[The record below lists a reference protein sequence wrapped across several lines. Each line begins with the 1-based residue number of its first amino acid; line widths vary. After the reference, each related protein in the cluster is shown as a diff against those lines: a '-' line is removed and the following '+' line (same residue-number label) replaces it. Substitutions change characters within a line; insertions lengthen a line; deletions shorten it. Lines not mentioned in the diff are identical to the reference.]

1 MGPGGAAGKGRVRGM
16 TGAALAP
23 HTLSAVIGAYPG
35 PALRVDA
42 AEQVIEAN
50 DAARA
55 LFAAET
61 PWWDLLAGRL
71 GDVAD
76 GVVPPPS
83 VQVATADGVV
93 VVEWAVTRL
102 PDGSFLLFGRDTTL
116 ERKLRQALTESRL
129 RYKDL
134 VEVSSDFAWESGA
147 DGRLVFV
154 SPGGALGYAAEA
166 LVGRDP
172 ASLIIDGF
180 AGAVAP
186 FATRR
191 PVNGVEMWMRAA
203 DGSATCVVAS
213 ATPLARADGGWAGAR
228 GVCRDV
234 TENRLR
240 AAELAR
246 ARNRERLLG
255 HIMHALS
262 NELDAARALEAAAG
276 TTMRAMAAGGCA
288 VFATDEHGTRPLVV
302 AGTAPPGLIGSL
314 PSGDDGPAIM
324 ACGDTTV
331 LAAHCRYHQ
340 QINGAVA
347 VWRADPPWGEDDAAL
362 IAGVAE
368 QVGIVHAHVA
378 FQNRLRRLS
387 ERDGLTG
394 LLNRRTFLE
403 RLEAQLGQP
412 RSGSGRPSALMFVD
426 LDNFKAVN
434 DRFGHHQGDAVLR
447 TLGELLER
455 TVRAGDLAARLGG
468 DEFVLWLDGTDED
481 EARVIADRLL
491 VAGQALLPFSAAPDR
506 PLGLSV
512 GVAIHRPGHDESIDR
527 LIERADTAMY
537 SAKDAGKGRLAIA
550 P

>member
-1 MGPGGAAGKGRVRGM
+1 M
-16 TGAALAP
+16 TPATLAVD
-23 HTLSAVIGAYPG
+23 TLSAVIAAYPG

-42 AEQVIEAN
+42 AEQVVEAN
-50 DAARA
+50 RAARM

-61 PWWDLLAGRL
+61 PWWDLLTGRL
-71 GDVAD
+71 SDVAE
-76 GVVPPPS
+76 GIVPPPS
-83 VQVATADGVV
+83 VQVAAADGVV
-93 VVEWAVTRL
+93 IVEWMVTRL

-134 VEVSSDFAWESGA
+134 VEISSDFAWETGA

-166 LVGRDP
+166 LVGQDP
-172 ASLIIDGF
+172 AAFVIDGF
-180 AGAVAP
+180 AGDGLAGNGTP

-203 DGSATCVVAS
+203 DGAATCVVAS
-213 ATPLARADGGWAGAR
+213 ATPLSRADGGWAGAR

-240 AAELAR
+240 ASELAR

-255 HIMHALS
+255 HILHALS
-262 NELDAARALEAAAG
+262 NELDAARALEVAVS
-276 TTMRAMAAGGCA
+276 TTMRAMAADGCT
-288 VFATDEHGTRPLVV
+288 VFASDEHGTRPLVT
-302 AGTAPPGLIGSL
+302 AGAAPPGLAGVL
-314 PSGDDGPAIM
+314 PADEGPAIM

-331 LAAHCRYHQ
+331 LAAHCRYHHK
-340 QINGAVA
+340 INGAVA
-347 VWRADPPWGEDDAAL
+347 VWRADPSWGDDDAAL

-403 RLEAQLGQP
+403 RLEAQFGQP
-412 RSGSGRPSALMFVD
+412 RAGAGRVSALLFLD

-447 TLGELLER
+447 TLGELLEH

-468 DEFVLWLDGTDED
+468 DEFVLWLDGTDEA
-481 EARVIADRLL
+481 EARAIADRLL
-491 VAGQALLPFSAAPDR
+491 ATGQALLPLSATPDR

-512 GVAIHRPGHDESIDR
+512 GIAVHRPGQSESIDR